1 MCIYILVIHSPVDGY
16 LDFPSMELLWMILL
30 QTFHTG
36 FCMDTCFI
44 SHGQIPR
51 SGITASRVSLCLIV
65 KKLPN
70 CFQSDCVLFHIP
82 TSNKWQPQFIHSLA
96 NTCCSLFLLLLIIAI
111 LMGVKLHLTV
121 ILICISSITYDVE
134 HLFFCLLAICVYFL
148 VNSSYLLPPF
158 Y

>member
-1 MCIYILVIHSPVDGY
+1 MYIHFGY
-16 LDFPSMELLWMILL
+16 SFTSGWVFGLSQHGAIMNDPLTNFPYRVLHGHM
-30 QTFHTG
+30 FH
-36 FCMDTCFI
+36 F
-44 SHGQIPR
+44 SWQIPR
-51 SGITASRVSLCLIV
+51 SGITGSRVSLCLIV

-82 TSNKWQPQFIHSLA
+82 TSNKWQPQFMHSLA

-121 ILICISSITYDVE
+121 ILICISSMTYDVE
-134 HLFFCLLAICVYFL
+134 HLFFYLLAICVYFL